1 MRVEYWMTKSAPT
14 IEKGATISEALKVME
29 DNGLGELAVVDENDR
44 FVGLLNRK
52 DIIELDGE
60 EKAED
65 HVVLPQFYVHQGD
78 TIESVFLAFMETS
91 EDFVPVV
98 DEDLKVVG
106 MVTLQDVLESM
117 IEITAMDEPGCRIS
131 LMLPDIPGEL
141 KKIVDTLAD
150 NKINILSILTHRE
163 DGRRRIVLRVDATN
177 AEDVKKVLEVYGIE
191 YDSIIEEEGF

>member
-14 IEKGATISEALKVME
+14 IEKRATISEALKVME
-29 DNGLGELAVVDENDR
+29 DNGLGELAVVDENGR

-52 DIIELDGE
+52 DIIELDSE

-131 LMLPDIPGEL
+131 LMLQDVPGEL

-163 DGRRRIVLRVDATN
+163 DGRRKIVLRVDATN